1 MDSSNNTTPLITLL
15 LKHNDVFKSMKVRLE
30 GFFMSALWAFKTRAR
45 ANLVGKDDL
54 FATISGRDFAYPGIR
69 MRAPITN
76 LLELAVVGPNIV
88 TTSRWSNLTKLFLK
102 AAVVF
107 LNL

>member
-1 MDSSNNTTPLITLL
+1 M
-15 LKHNDVFKSMKVRLE
+15 
-30 GFFMSALWAFKTRAR
+30 WAFKTRAR

-54 FATISGRDFAYPGIR
+54 LATSPGRDFAYLGIR

-76 LLELAVVGPNIV
+76 LLELAVVGPNII
-88 TTSRWSNLTKLFLK
+88 TIFRWSNLTKFFLK